1 MAQTTQRIIE
11 LVIKLQGAK
20 SLEELEQ
27 VTEEINNELKEVGE
41 NSEAF
46 KELGKLANDAVK
58 QVKKV
63 DDELSQV
70 TAQEKTE
77 AIRKVGEGLVGAFQ
91 VAAGASLFF
100 GKKTSEELEKV
111 IAKVGGLFNIVDGL
125 DKVSKVFAANNIKA
139 LKATVKG
146 FQESAVAAKLFGTTT
161 KAAIAATGLGLIIV
175 ILASI
180 IANFDKLKVAIK
192 NAFGAI
198 KEAFPFL
205 EKIQDFVDDIKERFG
220 SLGNIIKG
228 VGAAIASIFTKQTMK
243 EAFTEAVEEA
253 KELNELQ
260 KEYQKLKEEDADI
273 LQFELELMRER
284 GDTLDKQIA
293 KQKKYNDD
301 IIANLEKQK
310 ALGLEIDEAE
320 LEGAKRNNQLL
331 DLRLKNY
338 EKQLQEEA
346 KVIQARNKAELEA
359 AKVKTDAAIKA
370 AKELKIQN
378 DFLEEQR
385 EILGDIGKYAD
396 YIFQNNLQIANIQNA
411 LNDGTKEQLIS
422 LKERGALELNENTL
436 ATAREEIERLT
447 IANSEK
453 LLEYK
458 QQLIAI
464 GEEENQG
471 LITAA
476 EATKRRGEVTIALN
490 QYTEELKEN
499 AKGVTD
505 NLSLETQARLK
516 LLDLIKTQYVLE
528 QTEIAN
534 KRKSLDNEWNQ
545 FAQLNKEEINAIIEK
560 TNRTEEENNK
570 LLAYENERKRFQ
582 NEQDELSNQY
592 RLNLTKQ
599 YEIQLQI
606 NNAIAE
612 GVDATTESVNVTE
625 TLLQKYNNWY
635 DNFFSKYGELI
646 QGINDLTMAAFDLA
660 IVNAEKEA
668 EAEIE
673 RLEKKAEAEIEIEEG
688 IIDEKK
694 KLQEDYADSL
704 NELND
709 LLADAEGERYE
720 DILAQ
725 IEIEKQAKQQAI
737 DDEIAAENAKA
748 AIEAQLLIDKQNA
761 EKKANQLKKTQAIV
775 QAVIDTALS
784 ILSAL
789 KSGFP
794 LGLIMAGVYGAM
806 GAVQIATISKQPVYA
821 EGGYTGDGDKY
832 QPAGIVHKGEY
843 VVPQRVV
850 RNPQATA
857 MLETL
862 EGMRLRGYAEGGA
875 VTAIPNIP
883 DTENMLDY
891 ARIGNEVARA
901 LKENPMF
908 VSWTEWRDTD
918 AKARW
923 VLNRAGLG
931 RV

>member
-1 MAQTTQRIIE
+1 MAQTTQRVIE
-11 LVIKLQGAK
+11 LVIKLQGAQ
-20 SLEELEQ
+20 SLEELEK
-27 VTEEINNELKEVGE
+27 VTEEINDELKQVGE

-63 DDELSQV
+63 DNELSQV

-125 DKVSKVFAANNIKA
+125 DKVSKVFSANNIKA

-161 KAAIAATGLGLIIV
+161 KTAIAATGIGLVVV

-180 IANFDKLKVAIK
+180 IANFDKVKVAAK
-192 NAFGAI
+192 KAFDGL
-198 KEAFPFL
+198 KDAFPFF

-228 VGAAIASIFTKQTMK
+228 IGAAIASIFTKQTMK
-243 EAFTEAVEEA
+243 EAFDEAIESAMELDAITKEYQEIILNTNDEFENQKTLLNEIGGKEQEILDLEKERYQQIVDILRKKERYGELTEDEAKALEDANFQLQLLGIRQTNLNKKREEEA
-253 KELNELQ
+253 RIAAEKAAADKKAADEKAAADKKAAEDRQKAIDDLNAEIKARKDLVELNEKIFKRELGAIIFNNEVKDLTEEQAQKLNDIYVQQLKILKNEIDSEEILKQAIQDNEELVRLEQDRLNILEDLNAGLLTVAQADKLFAENAKAKTEYETDLYETSQNILSLISEENKRKLIALTIQQDALRLQ
-260 KEYQKLKEEDADI
+260 KEYLQTELNNAAIQLESAETEEEKVIAKEKI
-273 LQFELELMRER
+273 LDLS
-284 GDTLDKQIA
+284 KQIA
-293 KQKKYNDD
+293 DVSLNIVDINKDINDILADNTKELAGQAVTQKTLNEIYSDG
-301 IIANLEKQK
+301 LEK
-310 ALGLEIDEAE
+310 
-320 LEGAKRNNQLL
+320 
-331 DLRLKNY
+331 
-338 EKQLQEEA
+338 
-346 KVIQARNKAELEA
+346 
-359 AKVKTDAAIKA
+359 
-370 AKELKIQN
+370 
-378 DFLEEQR
+378 
-385 EILGDIGKYAD
+385 
-396 YIFQNNLQIANIQNA
+396 
-411 LNDGTKEQLIS
+411 
-422 LKERGALELNENTL
+422 
-436 ATAREEIERLT
+436 
-447 IANSEK
+447 
-453 LLEYK
+453 
-458 QQLIAI
+458 
-464 GEEENQG
+464 
-471 LITAA
+471 
-476 EATKRRGEVTIALN
+476 
-490 QYTEELKEN
+490 
-499 AKGVTD
+499 
-505 NLSLETQARLK
+505 
-516 LLDLIKTQYVLE
+516 
-528 QTEIAN
+528 
-534 KRKSLDNEWNQ
+534 
-545 FAQLNKEEINAIIEK
+545 
-560 TNRTEEENNK
+560 
-570 LLAYENERKRFQ
+570 
-582 NEQDELSNQY
+582 
-592 RLNLTKQ
+592 
-599 YEIQLQI
+599 
-606 NNAIAE
+606 
-612 GVDATTESVNVTE
+612 
-625 TLLQKYNNWY
+625 
-635 DNFFSKYGELI
+635 FFTKYGELI
-646 QGINDLTMAAFDLA
+646 GATRDLTNAVFDLA
-660 IVNAEKEA
+660 IQNAEKEA

-673 RLEKKAEAEIEIEEG
+673 RLEAVAKADIEIQEG
-688 IIDEKK
+688 VIDEKK
-694 KLQEDYADSL
+694 KLQEDYTNSI
-704 NELND
+704 NELYS

-725 IEIEKQAKQQAI
+725 IELEKQAKQQAI
-737 DDEIAAENAKA
+737 DDEVAAEQAKA
-748 AIEAQLLIDKQNA
+748 DIEAQLLIDKQEA

-775 QAVIDTALS
+775 QAVIDTALA

-821 EGGYTGDGDKY
+821 EGGFTGIGDKY
-832 QPAGIVHKGEY
+832 EPAGIVHKGEY

-875 VTAIPNIP
+875 VTSIPNIP

-923 VLNRAGLG
+923 VLNRAGFG
-931 RV
+931 KD